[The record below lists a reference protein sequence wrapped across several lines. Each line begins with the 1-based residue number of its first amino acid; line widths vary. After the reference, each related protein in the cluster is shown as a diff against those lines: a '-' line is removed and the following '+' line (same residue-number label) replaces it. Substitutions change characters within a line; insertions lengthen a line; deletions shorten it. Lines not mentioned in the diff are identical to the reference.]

1 MTIDYRHL
9 KRMTDEGGMLQF
21 ARLNMPDTDSGYTVD
36 DNARALLVALNMEGE
51 ERRELVGVYMR
62 FLDAA
67 QQTDGRWC
75 NWKLNGRFVTAI
87 DSDDSQGRA
96 FLSCCAASL
105 CELQDVREAGRR
117 MAMRALPALVALKWP
132 RSVAY
137 TLLGICL
144 NPGLSDRRSGAL
156 AGVARDFS
164 NYLIGLYDRSR
175 HRNWHWFEDDLTYC
189 NGILPHALF
198 AYYSF
203 AQDRKAL
210 RVARDTLGFLTDALF
225 ARGYLSIVGNRGWWH
240 RGAEIPCYD
249 QQPVDA
255 CSTALAYARAFRAT
269 GDSQYRSLAEL
280 AYSWY
285 QGSNINRISLYDAT
299 TGGCYD
305 ALTPDGVNLNQGA
318 ESLLSL
324 LLSQQV
330 ISGMTSTGQDTE
342 IRGRTQEAGSRS

>member
-1 MTIDYRHL
+1 MTIDYCHL
-9 KRMTDEGGMLQF
+9 KRLTDEGGMLQF
-21 ARLNMPDTDSGYTVD
+21 SMLRTPDPDSGYTVD

-51 ERRELVGVYMR
+51 ERRELVDAYIR
-62 FLDAA
+62 FLGAA
-67 QQTDGRWC
+67 QRIDGGWH
-75 NWKLNGRFVTAI
+75 NWKLDGRFVTTI
-87 DSDDSQGRA
+87 DSEDSQGRA

-105 CELQDVREAGRR
+105 CELEDVREAGRG
-117 MAMRALPALVALKWP
+117 MAMRALPVLFGLRSP
-132 RSVAY
+132 RAVAY
-137 TLLGICL
+137 ALLGICL
-144 NPGLSDRRSGAL
+144 NPGLSDRRSGVL

-164 NYLIGLYDRSR
+164 DYLIGLYSTSR
-175 HRNWHWFEDDLTYC
+175 HQGWQWFEEVLTYC

-210 RVARDTLGFLTDALF
+210 RVARDTLGWLTDALF
-225 ARGYLSIVGNRGWWH
+225 ARGYLSIVGNRGWWR
-240 RGAEIPCYD
+240 RGAEMPCYD

-255 CSTALAYARAFRAT
+255 CSMALAYARAFRVT

-280 AYSWY
+280 AYDWY
-285 QGSNINRISLYDAT
+285 RGNNINRISLYDAA

-305 ALTPDGVNLNQGA
+305 ALTPEGVNLNQGA

-330 ISGMTSTGQDTE
+330 INGMASTGQDAE
-342 IRGRTQEAGSRS
+342 IRGRRQEAGSRS

>member
-1 MTIDYRHL
+1 VTIDYRHL

-21 ARLNMPDTDSGYTVD
+21 SRLCTPDHDSGYTVD

-51 ERRELVGVYMR
+51 ERRELLGAYMR
-62 FLDAA
+62 FLAAA
-67 QQTDGRWC
+67 QRTDGAWQ
-75 NWKLNGRFVTAI
+75 NWKLDGRFVTTI

-105 CELQDVREAGRR
+105 CELEDVRDAGRR
-117 MAMRALPALVALKWP
+117 MAMRALPVLVELRSP
-132 RSVAY
+132 RAVAY
-137 TLLGICL
+137 VLLGICL
-144 NPGLSDRRSGAL
+144 NPGLSERRSGAL
-156 AGVARDFS
+156 AGVARDLS
-164 NYLIGLYDRSR
+164 SYLIHLYNTSR
-175 HRNWHWFEDDLTYC
+175 RQGWQWFEDVLTYC

-198 AYYSF
+198 AYYSL

-240 RGAEIPCYD
+240 RGAEMPCYD

-255 CSTALAYARAFRAT
+255 CSMALACARAFRAT

-280 AYSWY
+280 AYGWY
-285 QGSNINRISLYDAT
+285 QGNNINRISLYDAT

-305 ALTPDGVNLNQGA
+305 ALTADAVNLNQGA

-324 LLSQQV
+324 LLSQQMMN
-330 ISGMTSTGQDTE
+330 GMAAHGQDTDAAC
-342 IRGRTQEAGSRS
+342 QAVSDV